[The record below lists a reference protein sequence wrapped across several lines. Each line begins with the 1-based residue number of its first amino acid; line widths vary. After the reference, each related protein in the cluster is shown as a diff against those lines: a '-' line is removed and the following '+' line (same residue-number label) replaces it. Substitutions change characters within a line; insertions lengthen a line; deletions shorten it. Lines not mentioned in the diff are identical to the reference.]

1 MAVMMDNKPTEYK
14 GEALVWEK
22 LSSLLPNDVV
32 VYNHREVVDD
42 REFDFALLIKN
53 VGIMVIE
60 VKGWQA
66 QYIFD
71 VKSPD
76 EIIIEGE
83 SKVYGS
89 PEKQARGYRFDW
101 LNFLNDQFG
110 ISPVVLSMVCYP
122 FISEKEYRDVRLDVV
137 SSKDFTIFS
146 DDLSSA
152 SKLGQKISNAFVK
165 KKPLNSTP
173 FDEGAMAV
181 VRQYFE
187 PSYKAKDEQITE
199 VADAYSILKIFNG
212 NLSESE
218 TDDLVNSYFS
228 GTKVIAFVKK
238 EDDLNMI
245 VSKIADGF
253 RKRGIISDKGDIRL
267 AEADEVQPEFLCN
280 DNSFRIFNFEIYI
293 HNLDL
298 DTDEFIVVEGQY
310 TEQQESVLEGV
321 ANSTNWN
328 FDQYKVEHAKGN
340 KNILVQAGAGTGKTY
355 SMVSRIAYLCLSRS
369 HFVNNLVDEIAM
381 VTFTNEAADN
391 MKVRLKR
398 YFMNCYILTKNKK
411 VLHEIEAV
419 DLMQISTIHKFAKV
433 VLQSTAMEYGL
444 GAEFAISSSEYAKE
458 QVYEKYLNDFLVRKQ
473 KEEANFAQQLRMPVH
488 KFRKLL
494 MHFSQQLYNK
504 SYGIKELKA
513 ENLGTFEEWPFFN
526 EVIMEVMI
534 PAEKEYE
541 EQIFSKNKIDLK
553 ESMLLLNDAVNGAF
567 REKCGLRYKYLFI
580 DEFQDTDDVQIDS
593 FLKLQN
599 VIKNVKLFVVGDLK
613 QSIYRFRGA
622 TISAFDLIR
631 TDESQWEE
639 LSLTINYR
647 TDKRLL
653 DKFDGIFSK
662 MGSRG
667 YLPFL
672 QGRDSLSSSIDTF
685 LPAHDLITKLEYE
698 GDEQRMD
705 VLFAEIER
713 QKDIIKYLSTHHKLT
728 SKDMMIAILVRDNW
742 QIHDILEEAKVRGEF
757 IGTQVGGDL
766 YQLTPALDLYKLV
779 LALLNPRDPV
789 CLFNLIDSNYIG
801 IDLDIQGLHGLDRED
816 QVSKLIEVL
825 NQYFIGKLNRNWE
838 QIISDTKIQPI
849 LMLLRN
855 IYEGCQPWFRYSDNE
870 NEQKFYKANYELVLE
885 KIIKTYSVDYL
896 TLNVIEHSMHINI
909 MTKQEELA
917 RNVENETDDIRVICT
932 TVHKAKGLEYGCVI
946 MPYMGMDIASMKKAD
961 LDVYVEN
968 DKLAYGIRIGD
979 EPNKKYN
986 SNYDI
991 SQEQTERVNEES
1003 RVLYVA
1009 LTRAIRNV
1017 VWMKDVKSK
1026 SKISWQNLMEV
1037 KDVLINIYL
1046 QQSI

>member
-1 MAVMMDNKPTEYK
+1 MALMMDNKPTEYK

-173 FDEGAMAV
+173 FEEGAMAV

-187 PSYKAKDEQITE
+187 PSYKAKDEQIIE

-218 TDDLVNSYFS
+218 TDDLVDSYFA
-228 GTKVIAFVKK
+228 GTKVIAFVKQ
-238 EDDLNMI
+238 EDELNMI

-298 DTDEFIVVEGQY
+298 DTDEVIVVEGQY
-310 TEQQESVLEGV
+310 TEQQETVLEGV

-328 FDQYKVEHAKGN
+328 FDQFKVEHAKGN

-419 DLMQISTIHKFAKV
+419 DLMQISTIHKFAKA

-639 LSLTINYR
+639 FSLTINYR

-705 VLFAEIER
+705 ALFAEIER

-757 IGTQVGGDL
+757 IETQVGGDL

-855 IYEGCQPWFRYSDNE
+855 IYEGCQPWFCYSDNE

-896 TLNVIEHSMHINI
+896 TLNVIERSMHINI

-1037 KDVLINIYL
+1037 
-1046 QQSI
+1046 

>member
-1 MAVMMDNKPTEYK
+1 MALMMDNKPTEYK

-32 VYNHREVVDD
+32 IYNHREVVDD

-83 SKVYGS
+83 SKVYDS

-152 SKLGQKISNAFVK
+152 SRLGQKISNAFVK

-293 HNLDL
+293 CNLDL
-298 DTDEFIVVEGQY
+298 DTDEVIVVEGQY
-310 TEQQESVLEGV
+310 TEQQETVLEGV

-328 FDQYKVEHAKGN
+328 FDQFKVEHAKGN

-391 MKVRLKR
+391 MKKRLKR

-419 DLMQISTIHKFAKV
+419 DLMQISTIHKFAKA

-458 QVYEKYLNDFLVRKQ
+458 QVYEKYLNDFLVRRQ

-526 EVIMEVMI
+526 EVIMEVII

-541 EQIFSKNKIDLK
+541 EQIFSKNKVDLK

-567 REKCGLRYKYLFI
+567 RGKCGLRYKYLFI

-613 QSIYRFRGA
+613 QSVYRFRGA

-639 LSLTINYR
+639 FSLTINYR

-698 GDEQRMD
+698 GNEQRMD

-757 IGTQVGGDL
+757 IETQVGGDL

-885 KIIKTYSVDYL
+885 KIINTYSVDYL
-896 TLNVIEHSMHINI
+896 TLNVIERSMHINI

-979 EPNKKYN
+979 EPNKRYN

-1017 VWMKDVKSK
+1017 VWMKEVKSK

-1037 KDVLINIYL
+1037 
-1046 QQSI
+1046 

>member
-1 MAVMMDNKPTEYK
+1 MALMMDNKPTEYK

-173 FDEGAMAV
+173 FEEGAMAV

-187 PSYKAKDEQITE
+187 PSYKAKDEQIIE

-228 GTKVIAFVKK
+228 GTKVIAFVKQ
-238 EDDLNMI
+238 EDELNMI

-298 DTDEFIVVEGQY
+298 DTDEVIVVEGQY
-310 TEQQESVLEGV
+310 TEQQETVLEGV

-328 FDQYKVEHAKGN
+328 FDQFKVEHAKGN

-419 DLMQISTIHKFAKV
+419 DLMQISTIHKFAKA

-458 QVYEKYLNDFLVRKQ
+458 QVYEKYLNAFLVRKQ

-599 VIKNVKLFVVGDLK
+599 VLKNVKLFVVGDLK

-639 LSLTINYR
+639 FSLTINYR

-653 DKFDGIFSK
+653 DKFDSIFSK

-705 VLFAEIER
+705 ALFAEIER

-757 IGTQVGGDL
+757 IETQVGGDL

-801 IDLDIQGLHGLDRED
+801 IDLDIQGLHGLDRKD

-855 IYEGCQPWFRYSDNE
+855 IYEGCQPWFCYSDNE

-896 TLNVIEHSMHINI
+896 TLNVIERSMHINI

-1037 KDVLINIYL
+1037 
-1046 QQSI
+1046 

>member
-1 MAVMMDNKPTEYK
+1 MALMMDNKPTEYK

-89 PEKQARGYRFDW
+89 PEKQARGYKFDW

-137 SSKDFTIFS
+137 SLKDFTIFS
-146 DDLSSA
+146 DDLSTA

-199 VADAYSILKIFNG
+199 VADAYSILKIFNE

-218 TDDLVNSYFS
+218 TEDLVNSYFS
-228 GTKVIAFVKK
+228 GTKVITFVKK
-238 EDDLNMI
+238 KDDLNMI

-267 AEADEVQPEFLCN
+267 AEADELQPEFLCN

-298 DTDEFIVVEGQY
+298 DTDEVIVVEGQY
-310 TEQQESVLEGV
+310 TEQQEIVLEGV

-328 FDQYKVEHAKGN
+328 FDQFKVEHVKGN

-369 HFVNNLVDEIAM
+369 HFVNNPVDEIAM

-411 VLHEIEAV
+411 ILHEIEAV
-419 DLMQISTIHKFAKV
+419 DLMQISTIHKFAKA

-458 QVYEKYLNDFLVRKQ
+458 QVYEKYLNDFLVRRQ

-541 EQIFSKNKIDLK
+541 EQIFSKNKVDLK

-567 REKCGLRYKYLFI
+567 RGKCSLRYKYLFI

-631 TDESQWEE
+631 TDDSQWEE
-639 LSLTINYR
+639 FSLTINYR

-672 QGRDSLSSSIDTF
+672 QGRDSLNSSIDTF

-705 VLFAEIER
+705 ALFAEIER

-757 IGTQVGGDL
+757 IETQVGGDL

-801 IDLDIQGLHGLDRED
+801 IDLDIQGLHGLDREV
-816 QVSKLIEVL
+816 QISKLIEVL

-1037 KDVLINIYL
+1037 
-1046 QQSI
+1046 

>member
-1 MAVMMDNKPTEYK
+1 MALMMDNKPTEYR

-165 KKPLNSTP
+165 KKPLNSTS

-218 TDDLVNSYFS
+218 TEDLVNSYFS
-228 GTKVIAFVKK
+228 GTKVITFVKK
-238 EDDLNMI
+238 KDDLTMI
-245 VSKIADGF
+245 ASKIADGF
-253 RKRGIISDKGDIRL
+253 RERGIISDKGDIRL

-298 DTDEFIVVEGQY
+298 DADEVIVVEGQY
-310 TEQQESVLEGV
+310 TEQQETVLEGV

-328 FDQYKVEHAKGN
+328 FDQFKVEHAKGN

-411 VLHEIEAV
+411 ILHEIEAV
-419 DLMQISTIHKFAKV
+419 DLMQISTIHKFAKA

-458 QVYEKYLNDFLVRKQ
+458 QVYEKYLNDFLVRRQ
-473 KEEANFAQQLRMPVH
+473 KEEANFAQQLRMSVH

-494 MHFSQQLYNK
+494 MHFSQQFYNK

-526 EVIMEVMI
+526 EVIMEVII

-541 EQIFSKNKIDLK
+541 EQISSKNKVDLK

-639 LSLTINYR
+639 FSLTINYR

-672 QGRDSLSSSIDTF
+672 QGRDSLNSSIDTF

-705 VLFAEIER
+705 ALFAEIER

-757 IGTQVGGDL
+757 IETQVGGDL

-801 IDLDIQGLHGLDRED
+801 IDLDIQGLHGLDREV
-816 QVSKLIEVL
+816 QISKLIEVL
-825 NQYFIGKLNRNWE
+825 NEYFIGKLNRNWE

-855 IYEGCQPWFRYSDNE
+855 IYEGCQPWFRYSDN
-870 NEQKFYKANYELVLE
+870 
-885 KIIKTYSVDYL
+885 
-896 TLNVIEHSMHINI
+896 
-909 MTKQEELA
+909 
-917 RNVENETDDIRVICT
+917 
-932 TVHKAKGLEYGCVI
+932 
-946 MPYMGMDIASMKKAD
+946 
-961 LDVYVEN
+961 
-968 DKLAYGIRIGD
+968 
-979 EPNKKYN
+979 
-986 SNYDI
+986 
-991 SQEQTERVNEES
+991 
-1003 RVLYVA
+1003 
-1009 LTRAIRNV
+1009 
-1017 VWMKDVKSK
+1017 
-1026 SKISWQNLMEV
+1026 
-1037 KDVLINIYL
+1037 
-1046 QQSI
+1046 

>member
-1 MAVMMDNKPTEYK
+1 MALMMDNKPTEYK

-173 FDEGAMAV
+173 FEEGAMAV

-187 PSYKAKDEQITE
+187 PSYKAKDEQIIE

-228 GTKVIAFVKK
+228 GTKVIAFVKQ
-238 EDDLNMI
+238 EDELNMI

-298 DTDEFIVVEGQY
+298 DTDEVIVVEGQY
-310 TEQQESVLEGV
+310 TEQQETVLEGV

-328 FDQYKVEHAKGN
+328 FDQFKVEHAKGN

-419 DLMQISTIHKFAKV
+419 DLMQISTIHKFAKA

-458 QVYEKYLNDFLVRKQ
+458 QVYEKYLNAFLVRKQ

-639 LSLTINYR
+639 FSLTINYR

-653 DKFDGIFSK
+653 DKFDSIFSK

-705 VLFAEIER
+705 ALFAEIER
-713 QKDIIKYLSTHHKLT
+713 QKDMIKYLSTHHKLT

-757 IGTQVGGDL
+757 IETQVGGDL

-896 TLNVIEHSMHINI
+896 TLNVIERSMHINI

-1037 KDVLINIYL
+1037 
-1046 QQSI
+1046 

>member
-1 MAVMMDNKPTEYK
+1 MALMMDNKPTEYK

-83 SKVYGS
+83 SKVHGS

-245 VSKIADGF
+245 ASKIADGF

-298 DTDEFIVVEGQY
+298 DTDEVIVVEGQY
-310 TEQQESVLEGV
+310 TEQQETVLEGV

-328 FDQYKVEHAKGN
+328 FDQFKVEHAKGN

-391 MKVRLKR
+391 MKVRLKQ

-639 LSLTINYR
+639 FSLTINYR

-757 IGTQVGGDL
+757 IETQVGGDL

-1037 KDVLINIYL
+1037 
-1046 QQSI
+1046 

>member
-1 MAVMMDNKPTEYK
+1 MALMMDNKPTEYR

-146 DDLSSA
+146 DDLSTA

-199 VADAYSILKIFNG
+199 VADAYSILKIFNE

-218 TDDLVNSYFS
+218 TEDLVNSYFS
-228 GTKVIAFVKK
+228 GTKVITFVKK
-238 EDDLNMI
+238 KDDLNMI

-267 AEADEVQPEFLCN
+267 AEADELQPEFLCN

-298 DTDEFIVVEGQY
+298 DTDEVIVVEGQY
-310 TEQQESVLEGV
+310 TEQQEIVLEGV

-328 FDQYKVEHAKGN
+328 FDQFKVEHVKGN

-369 HFVNNLVDEIAM
+369 HFVNNPVDEIAM

-411 VLHEIEAV
+411 ILHEIEAV
-419 DLMQISTIHKFAKV
+419 DLMQISTIHKFAKA

-458 QVYEKYLNDFLVRKQ
+458 QVYEKYLNDFLVRRQ

-541 EQIFSKNKIDLK
+541 EQIFSKNKVDLK

-567 REKCGLRYKYLFI
+567 RGKCSLRYKYLFI

-631 TDESQWEE
+631 TDDSQWEE
-639 LSLTINYR
+639 FSLTINYR

-672 QGRDSLSSSIDTF
+672 QGRDSLNSSIDTF

-705 VLFAEIER
+705 ALFAEIER

-757 IGTQVGGDL
+757 IETQVGGDL

-801 IDLDIQGLHGLDRED
+801 IDLDIQGLHGLDREV
-816 QVSKLIEVL
+816 QISKLIEVL

-1037 KDVLINIYL
+1037 
-1046 QQSI
+1046 

>member
-1 MAVMMDNKPTEYK
+1 M
-14 GEALVWEK
+14 
-22 LSSLLPNDVV
+22 
-32 VYNHREVVDD
+32 
-42 REFDFALLIKN
+42 
-53 VGIMVIE
+53 
-60 VKGWQA
+60 
-66 QYIFD
+66 
-71 VKSPD
+71 
-76 EIIIEGE
+76 
-83 SKVYGS
+83 
-89 PEKQARGYRFDW
+89 
-101 LNFLNDQFG
+101 
-110 ISPVVLSMVCYP
+110 
-122 FISEKEYRDVRLDVV
+122 
-137 SSKDFTIFS
+137 
-146 DDLSSA
+146 
-152 SKLGQKISNAFVK
+152 
-165 KKPLNSTP
+165 
-173 FDEGAMAV
+173 
-181 VRQYFE
+181 
-187 PSYKAKDEQITE
+187 
-199 VADAYSILKIFNG
+199 
-212 NLSESE
+212 
-218 TDDLVNSYFS
+218 
-228 GTKVIAFVKK
+228 
-238 EDDLNMI
+238 
-245 VSKIADGF
+245 
-253 RKRGIISDKGDIRL
+253 
-267 AEADEVQPEFLCN
+267 
-280 DNSFRIFNFEIYI
+280 
-293 HNLDL
+293 
-298 DTDEFIVVEGQY
+298 
-310 TEQQESVLEGV
+310 
-321 ANSTNWN
+321 
-328 FDQYKVEHAKGN
+328 
-340 KNILVQAGAGTGKTY
+340 
-355 SMVSRIAYLCLSRS
+355 
-369 HFVNNLVDEIAM
+369 
-381 VTFTNEAADN
+381 
-391 MKVRLKR
+391 
-398 YFMNCYILTKNKK
+398 
-411 VLHEIEAV
+411 
-419 DLMQISTIHKFAKV
+419 
-433 VLQSTAMEYGL
+433 
-444 GAEFAISSSEYAKE
+444 
-458 QVYEKYLNDFLVRKQ
+458 NDFLVRRQ

-494 MHFSQQLYNK
+494 MHFSQQIYNK
-504 SYGIKELKA
+504 SYGIKKIKA

-541 EQIFSKNKIDLK
+541 EQIFSKNKVDLK
-553 ESMLLLNDAVNGAF
+553 ESMLLLNDAVNGIF

-631 TDESQWEE
+631 TDESRWEE
-639 LSLTINYR
+639 FSLTINYR

-653 DKFDGIFSK
+653 DKFDVIFSK

-705 VLFAEIER
+705 ALFAEIER
-713 QKDIIKYLSTHHKLT
+713 QKGIIKYLSTHHKLT

-757 IGTQVGGDL
+757 IETQVGGDL

-789 CLFNLIDSNYIG
+789 CLFNLIDSNYIE
-801 IDLDIQGLHGLDRED
+801 INLDIQGLHGLDREV
-816 QVSKLIEVL
+816 QVSKLTEVL
-825 NQYFIGKLNRNWE
+825 NQYFIGKLNKDWE
-838 QIISDTKIQPI
+838 QIIGDTKIQPI
-849 LMLLRN
+849 LKLLRN
-855 IYEGCQPWFRYSDNE
+855 IYESCQPWFCYSDNE
-870 NEQKFYKANYELVLE
+870 NEQKFYNANYELVLE
-885 KIIKTYSVDYL
+885 KITKTYSVDYL

-917 RNVENETDDIRVICT
+917 RNVENKTDDIRVICT

-946 MPYMGMDIASMKKAD
+946 MPYMGMDITSMKKAD

-979 EPNKKYN
+979 EPDKKYN

-1017 VWMKDVKSK
+1017 VWMKDAKSK

-1037 KDVLINIYL
+1037 
-1046 QQSI
+1046 

>member
-1 MAVMMDNKPTEYK
+1 MALMMDNKPTEYR

-165 KKPLNSTP
+165 KKPLNSTS

-218 TDDLVNSYFS
+218 TEDLVNSYFS
-228 GTKVIAFVKK
+228 GTKVITFVKK
-238 EDDLNMI
+238 KDDLTMI
-245 VSKIADGF
+245 ASKIADGF
-253 RKRGIISDKGDIRL
+253 RERGIISDKGDIRL

-298 DTDEFIVVEGQY
+298 DADEVIVVEGQY
-310 TEQQESVLEGV
+310 TEQQETVLEGV

-328 FDQYKVEHAKGN
+328 FDQFKVEHAKGN

-411 VLHEIEAV
+411 ILHEIEAV
-419 DLMQISTIHKFAKV
+419 DLMQISTIHKFAKA

-458 QVYEKYLNDFLVRKQ
+458 QVYEKYLNDFLVRRQ

-526 EVIMEVMI
+526 EVIMEVII

-541 EQIFSKNKIDLK
+541 EQISSKNKVDLK

-639 LSLTINYR
+639 FSLTINYR

-672 QGRDSLSSSIDTF
+672 QGRDSLNSSIDTF

-705 VLFAEIER
+705 ALFAEIEM

-757 IGTQVGGDL
+757 IETQVGGDL

-801 IDLDIQGLHGLDRED
+801 IDLDIQGLHGLDREV
-816 QVSKLIEVL
+816 QISKLIEVL

-896 TLNVIEHSMHINI
+896 SLNVIEHSMHINI

-1037 KDVLINIYL
+1037 
-1046 QQSI
+1046 

>member
-1 MAVMMDNKPTEYK
+1 MALMMDNKPTEYK

-173 FDEGAMAV
+173 FEEGAMAV

-187 PSYKAKDEQITE
+187 PSYKAKDEQIIE

-228 GTKVIAFVKK
+228 GTKVIAFVKQ
-238 EDDLNMI
+238 EDELNMI

-298 DTDEFIVVEGQY
+298 DTDEVIVVEGQY
-310 TEQQESVLEGV
+310 TEQQETVLEGV

-328 FDQYKVEHAKGN
+328 FDQFKVEHAKGN

-639 LSLTINYR
+639 FSLTINYR

-705 VLFAEIER
+705 ALFAEIER
-713 QKDIIKYLSTHHKLT
+713 QKDMIKYLSTHHKLT

-757 IGTQVGGDL
+757 IETQVGGDL

-855 IYEGCQPWFRYSDNE
+855 IYEGCQPWFCYSDNE

-896 TLNVIEHSMHINI
+896 TLNVIERSMHINI

-1037 KDVLINIYL
+1037 
-1046 QQSI
+1046 

>member
-1 MAVMMDNKPTEYK
+1 MALMMDNKPTEYK

-146 DDLSSA
+146 DDLSTA

-228 GTKVIAFVKK
+228 GTKVITFVKK

-293 HNLDL
+293 HNLEL
-298 DTDEFIVVEGQY
+298 DTDEVIVVEGQY
-310 TEQQESVLEGV
+310 TEQQETVLEGV

-328 FDQYKVEHAKGN
+328 FDQFKVEHAKGN

-369 HFVNNLVDEIAM
+369 RFVNNLVDEIAM

-391 MKVRLKR
+391 MKVRIKR

-411 VLHEIEAV
+411 ILHEIEAV
-419 DLMQISTIHKFAKV
+419 DLMQISTIHKFAKA

-458 QVYEKYLNDFLVRKQ
+458 QVYEKYLNDFLVRRQ

-541 EQIFSKNKIDLK
+541 EQIFSKNKVDLK

-631 TDESQWEE
+631 TDEAQWEE
-639 LSLTINYR
+639 FSLTINYR

-705 VLFAEIER
+705 ALFAEIER

-757 IGTQVGGDL
+757 IETQVGGDL

-801 IDLDIQGLHGLDRED
+801 IDLDIQGLHGLDREV

-855 IYEGCQPWFRYSDNE
+855 IYEGCQPWFCYSDNE
-870 NEQKFYKANYELVLE
+870 NEQKFYNANYELVLE

-909 MTKQEELA
+909 ITKQEELA

-1037 KDVLINIYL
+1037 
-1046 QQSI
+1046 

>member
-1 MAVMMDNKPTEYK
+1 MALMMDNKPTEYK

-71 VKSPD
+71 VKSSD

-146 DDLSSA
+146 DDLSTA

-228 GTKVIAFVKK
+228 GTKVITFVKK

-298 DTDEFIVVEGQY
+298 DTDEVIVVEGQY
-310 TEQQESVLEGV
+310 TEQQETVLEGV

-328 FDQYKVEHAKGN
+328 FDQFKVEHAKGN

-369 HFVNNLVDEIAM
+369 RFVNNLVDEIAM

-411 VLHEIEAV
+411 ILHEIEAV
-419 DLMQISTIHKFAKV
+419 DLMQISTIHKFAKA

-458 QVYEKYLNDFLVRKQ
+458 QVYEKYLNDFLVRRQ

-541 EQIFSKNKIDLK
+541 EQIFSKNKVDLK

-631 TDESQWEE
+631 TDEAQWEE
-639 LSLTINYR
+639 FSLTINYR

-705 VLFAEIER
+705 ALFAEIER

-757 IGTQVGGDL
+757 IETQVGGDL

-801 IDLDIQGLHGLDRED
+801 IDLDIQGLHGLDREV

-855 IYEGCQPWFRYSDNE
+855 IYEGCQPWFCYSDNE
-870 NEQKFYKANYELVLE
+870 NEQKFYNANYELVLE

-909 MTKQEELA
+909 ITKQEELA

-1037 KDVLINIYL
+1037 
-1046 QQSI
+1046 

>member
-1 MAVMMDNKPTEYK
+1 MALMMDNKPTEYK

-173 FDEGAMAV
+173 FEEGAMAV

-187 PSYKAKDEQITE
+187 PSYKAKDEQIIE

-218 TDDLVNSYFS
+218 TDDLVDSYFA
-228 GTKVIAFVKK
+228 GTKVIAFVKQ
-238 EDDLNMI
+238 EDELNMI

-298 DTDEFIVVEGQY
+298 DTDEVIVVEGQY
-310 TEQQESVLEGV
+310 TEQQETVLEGV

-328 FDQYKVEHAKGN
+328 FDQFKVEHAKGN

-419 DLMQISTIHKFAKV
+419 DLMQISTIHKFAKA

-458 QVYEKYLNDFLVRKQ
+458 QVYEKYLNDFLVRRQ

-639 LSLTINYR
+639 FSLTINYR

-705 VLFAEIER
+705 ALFAEIER

-757 IGTQVGGDL
+757 IETQVGGDL

-855 IYEGCQPWFRYSDNE
+855 IYEGCQPWFCYSDNE

-896 TLNVIEHSMHINI
+896 TLNVIERSMHINI

-1037 KDVLINIYL
+1037 
-1046 QQSI
+1046 

>member
-1 MAVMMDNKPTEYK
+1 MALMMDNKPTEYK

-122 FISEKEYRDVRLDVV
+122 FISEKEYRNVRLDVV

-146 DDLSSA
+146 DDLSTA

-228 GTKVIAFVKK
+228 GTKVITFVKK

-298 DTDEFIVVEGQY
+298 DTDEVIVVEGQY
-310 TEQQESVLEGV
+310 TEQQETVLEGV

-328 FDQYKVEHAKGN
+328 FDQFKVEHAKGN

-369 HFVNNLVDEIAM
+369 RFVNNLVDEIAM

-411 VLHEIEAV
+411 ILHEIEAV
-419 DLMQISTIHKFAKV
+419 DLMQISTIHKFAKA

-458 QVYEKYLNDFLVRKQ
+458 QVYEKYLNDFLVRRQ

-541 EQIFSKNKIDLK
+541 EQIFSKNKVDLK

-631 TDESQWEE
+631 TDEAQWEE
-639 LSLTINYR
+639 FSLTINYR

-705 VLFAEIER
+705 ALFAEIER
-713 QKDIIKYLSTHHKLT
+713 QKDIIKYLSTYHKLT

-757 IGTQVGGDL
+757 IETQVGGDL

-789 CLFNLIDSNYIG
+789 CLYNLIDSNYIG
-801 IDLDIQGLHGLDRED
+801 IDLDIQGLHGLDREV

-870 NEQKFYKANYELVLE
+870 NEQKFYNANYELVLE
-885 KIIKTYSVDYL
+885 RIIKTYSVDYL

-1037 KDVLINIYL
+1037 
-1046 QQSI
+1046 

>member
-1 MAVMMDNKPTEYK
+1 MALMMDNKPTEYN

-152 SKLGQKISNAFVK
+152 SKLGQKILNAFVK
-165 KKPLNSTP
+165 KKPFNSTP

-212 NLSESE
+212 NLSES
-218 TDDLVNSYFS
+218 DDLVNSYFS

-293 HNLDL
+293 CNLDL

-310 TEQQESVLEGV
+310 TEQQETVLEDV

-355 SMVSRIAYLCLSRS
+355 SMVFRIAYLCLSRS

-419 DLMQISTIHKFAKV
+419 DLMQISTIHKFAKA

-553 ESMLLLNDAVNGAF
+553 ESMLLLNDAVSGAF

-622 TISAFDLIR
+622 TISAFDLII

-639 LSLTINYR
+639 FSLTINYR

-672 QGRDSLSSSIDTF
+672 QGRDSLSSSIDAF

-705 VLFAEIER
+705 VLFTEIER

-757 IGTQVGGDL
+757 IETQVGGDL

-825 NQYFIGKLNRNWE
+825 NQCFIGKLNRNWE

-1037 KDVLINIYL
+1037 
-1046 QQSI
+1046 

>member
-1 MAVMMDNKPTEYK
+1 MALMMDNKPTEYK

-245 VSKIADGF
+245 ASKIADGF

-391 MKVRLKR
+391 MKVRLKQ

-639 LSLTINYR
+639 FSLTINYR

-662 MGSRG
+662 MGRRG

-757 IGTQVGGDL
+757 IETQVGGDL

-1037 KDVLINIYL
+1037 
-1046 QQSI
+1046 

>member
-1 MAVMMDNKPTEYK
+1 MALMMDNKPTEYK

-228 GTKVIAFVKK
+228 GTKGIAFVKK

-494 MHFSQQLYNK
+494 MHFSEQLYNK

-613 QSIYRFRGA
+613 QSIFRFRGA

-639 LSLTINYR
+639 FSLIINYR

-672 QGRDSLSSSIDTF
+672 QDRDSLSSSIDTF

-705 VLFAEIER
+705 ALFAEIER

-757 IGTQVGGDL
+757 IETQVGGDL

-779 LALLNPRDPV
+779 LVLLNPRDPV

-855 IYEGCQPWFRYSDNE
+855 IYEGCQPWFCYSDNE

-896 TLNVIEHSMHINI
+896 TLNVIERSMHINI

-932 TVHKAKGLEYGCVI
+932 TVHKAKGLEYGCII

-1037 KDVLINIYL
+1037 
-1046 QQSI
+1046 

>member
-1 MAVMMDNKPTEYK
+1 MALMMDNKPTEYK

-173 FDEGAMAV
+173 FEEGAMAV

-187 PSYKAKDEQITE
+187 PSYKAKDEQIIE

-218 TDDLVNSYFS
+218 TDDLVNFYFA
-228 GTKVIAFVKK
+228 GAKVIAFVKQ
-238 EDDLNMI
+238 EDELNMI

-298 DTDEFIVVEGQY
+298 DIDEVIVVEGQY
-310 TEQQESVLEGV
+310 TEQQETALECV

-328 FDQYKVEHAKGN
+328 FDQFKVEHAKGN

-411 VLHEIEAV
+411 ILHEIEAV
-419 DLMQISTIHKFAKV
+419 DLMQISTIHKFAKA

-473 KEEANFAQQLRMPVH
+473 KEGVNFAQQLRMPVH

-631 TDESQWEE
+631 TDDSQWEE
-639 LSLTINYR
+639 FSLTINYR

-672 QGRDSLSSSIDTF
+672 KGRDSLNSSIDTS
-685 LPAHDLITKLEYE
+685 LPVHDLITKLEYE

-705 VLFAEIER
+705 ALFAEIER
-713 QKDIIKYLSTHHKLT
+713 QKDIIKYLSTHHKLS

-757 IGTQVGGDL
+757 IETQVGGDL

-801 IDLDIQGLHGLDRED
+801 IDLDIQGLHGFDREV

-825 NQYFIGKLNRNWE
+825 NQYFIGKLNKNWE

-855 IYEGCQPWFRYSDNE
+855 IYEGCQPWFCYSDNE
-870 NEQKFYKANYELVLE
+870 NEQKFYNANYELVLE

-946 MPYMGMDIASMKKAD
+946 MPYMGMDIASTKKAD

-1037 KDVLINIYL
+1037 
-1046 QQSI
+1046 

>member
-1 MAVMMDNKPTEYK
+1 MALMMDNKPTEYR

-22 LSSLLPNDVV
+22 LSSLLSNDVV

-165 KKPLNSTP
+165 KKPLNSTS

-218 TDDLVNSYFS
+218 TEDLVNSYFS
-228 GTKVIAFVKK
+228 GTKVITFVKK
-238 EDDLNMI
+238 KDDLTMI
-245 VSKIADGF
+245 ASKIADGF
-253 RKRGIISDKGDIRL
+253 RERGIISDKGDIRL

-298 DTDEFIVVEGQY
+298 DADEVIVVEGQY
-310 TEQQESVLEGV
+310 TEQQETVLEGV

-328 FDQYKVEHAKGN
+328 FDQFKVEHAKGN

-411 VLHEIEAV
+411 ILHEIEAV
-419 DLMQISTIHKFAKV
+419 DLMQISTIHKFAKA

-458 QVYEKYLNDFLVRKQ
+458 QVYEKYLNDFLVRRQ

-526 EVIMEVMI
+526 EVIMEVII

-541 EQIFSKNKIDLK
+541 EQISSKNKVDLK

-639 LSLTINYR
+639 FSLTINYR

-672 QGRDSLSSSIDTF
+672 QGRDSLNSSIDTF

-705 VLFAEIER
+705 ALFAEIER

-757 IGTQVGGDL
+757 IETQVGGDL

-801 IDLDIQGLHGLDRED
+801 IDLDIQGLHGLDREV
-816 QVSKLIEVL
+816 QISKLIEVL

-896 TLNVIEHSMHINI
+896 SLNVIEHSMHINI

-1037 KDVLINIYL
+1037 
-1046 QQSI
+1046 

>member
-1 MAVMMDNKPTEYK
+1 MALMMDNKPTEYK

-173 FDEGAMAV
+173 FEEGAMAV

-187 PSYKAKDEQITE
+187 PSYKAKDEQIIE

-218 TDDLVNSYFS
+218 TDDLVNSYFA
-228 GTKVIAFVKK
+228 GTKVIAFVKQ
-238 EDDLNMI
+238 EDELNMI

-298 DTDEFIVVEGQY
+298 DTDEVIVVEGQY
-310 TEQQESVLEGV
+310 TEQQETVLEGV

-328 FDQYKVEHAKGN
+328 FDQFKVEHAKGN

-419 DLMQISTIHKFAKV
+419 DLMQISTIHKFAKA

-639 LSLTINYR
+639 FSLTINYR

-705 VLFAEIER
+705 ALFAEIER

-757 IGTQVGGDL
+757 IETQVGGDL

-816 QVSKLIEVL
+816 QVSKLKEVL

-855 IYEGCQPWFRYSDNE
+855 IYEGCQPWFYYSDNE

-896 TLNVIEHSMHINI
+896 TLNVIERSMHINI

-1037 KDVLINIYL
+1037 
-1046 QQSI
+1046 

>member
-1 MAVMMDNKPTEYK
+1 MALMMDNKPTEYK

-228 GTKVIAFVKK
+228 GTKVIAFVKR

-280 DNSFRIFNFEIYI
+280 GNSFRIFNFEIYI

-298 DTDEFIVVEGQY
+298 DTDEVIVVEGQY

-321 ANSTNWN
+321 ANYTNWN

-419 DLMQISTIHKFAKV
+419 DLMQISTIHKFAKA

-513 ENLGTFEEWPFFN
+513 EKLGTFEEWPFFN

-622 TISAFDLIR
+622 TISAFDLMR

-639 LSLTINYR
+639 FSLTINYR

-705 VLFAEIER
+705 ALFAEIER

-757 IGTQVGGDL
+757 IETQVGGDL

-855 IYEGCQPWFRYSDNE
+855 IYEGCQPWFCYSDNE

-896 TLNVIEHSMHINI
+896 TLNVIERSMHINI

-1037 KDVLINIYL
+1037 
-1046 QQSI
+1046 

>member
-1 MAVMMDNKPTEYK
+1 MALMMDNKPTEYK

-146 DDLSSA
+146 DDLSTA

-228 GTKVIAFVKK
+228 GTKVITFVKK

-298 DTDEFIVVEGQY
+298 DTDEVIVVEGQY
-310 TEQQESVLEGV
+310 TEQQETVLEGV

-328 FDQYKVEHAKGN
+328 FDQFKVEHAKGN

-369 HFVNNLVDEIAM
+369 RFVNNLVDEIAM

-411 VLHEIEAV
+411 ILHEIEAV
-419 DLMQISTIHKFAKV
+419 DLMQISTIHKFAKA

-458 QVYEKYLNDFLVRKQ
+458 QVYEKYLNDFLVRRQ

-541 EQIFSKNKIDLK
+541 EQIFSKNKVDLK

-567 REKCGLRYKYLFI
+567 RKKCGLRYKYLFI

-593 FLKLQN
+593 FLKLKN

-631 TDESQWEE
+631 TDEAQWEE
-639 LSLTINYR
+639 FSLTINYR

-705 VLFAEIER
+705 ALFAEIER
-713 QKDIIKYLSTHHKLT
+713 QKDIIKYLSTHHKLA

-757 IGTQVGGDL
+757 IETQVGGDL

-789 CLFNLIDSNYIG
+789 CLYNLIDSNYIG
-801 IDLDIQGLHGLDRED
+801 IDLDIQGLHGLDREV

-870 NEQKFYKANYELVLE
+870 NEQKFYNANYELVLE

-1037 KDVLINIYL
+1037 
-1046 QQSI
+1046 

>member
-1 MAVMMDNKPTEYK
+1 MALMMDNKPTEYK

-32 VYNHREVVDD
+32 VYNQREVVDD

-66 QYIFD
+66 KYIFD

-76 EIIIEGE
+76 EIIIEGD
-83 SKVYGS
+83 SRVYGS

-101 LNFLNDQFG
+101 LNFLNDQFS

-146 DDLSSA
+146 DDLMSS

-173 FDEGAMAV
+173 FDESAMAM

-187 PSYKAKDEQITE
+187 PSYKAKDEQIIE
-199 VADAYSILKIFNG
+199 VADAYSVLKIFHSG
-212 NLSESE
+212 LSESE
-218 TDDLVNSYFS
+218 TNDLVNSYFS
-228 GTKVIAFVKK
+228 GTKVIAFVKQ
-238 EDDLNMI
+238 ENEMYVLA
-245 VSKIADGF
+245 SKLSDGF
-253 RKRGIISDKGDIRL
+253 RKRGIIADKDDIRL
-267 AEADEVQPEFLCN
+267 ANADELQKDFLCN
-280 DNSFRIFNFEIYI
+280 NRSFRIFNFEIYV
-293 HNLDL
+293 HDFELVA
-298 DTDEFIVVEGQY
+298 DEVVVEGQY
-310 TEQQESVLEGV
+310 TKQQRSILEDI

-328 FDQYKVEHAKGN
+328 FEQYKVEHAKGD
-340 KNILVQAGAGTGKTY
+340 KNVLVQAGAGTGKTY

-369 HFVNNLVDEIAM
+369 HYVNNLVDEIAM

-391 MKVRLKR
+391 MKVRLKQ
-398 YFMNCYILTKNKK
+398 YFMNYFILTKNKK
-411 VLHEIEAV
+411 ILHVIEAV
-419 DLMQISTIHKFAKV
+419 DLMQISTIHKFAKA

-444 GAEFAISSSEYAKE
+444 GAEFAISSSDYAKE
-458 QVYEKYLNDFLVRKQ
+458 QVYEKYLNNFIVKEQ
-473 KEEANFAQQLRMPVH
+473 KEDANFAQQLRMPVH

-494 MHFSQQLYNK
+494 MRFSQQLYNK
-504 SYGIKELKA
+504 SYGIKNLKA
-513 ENLGTFEEWPFFN
+513 ENLGMFEEWPFFS
-526 EVIMEVMI
+526 EVIMDVMI

-567 REKCGLRYKYLFI
+567 KEKCGLKYKYLFI

-599 VIKNVKLFVVGDLK
+599 IIKNTKLFVVGDLK

-631 TDESQWEE
+631 TDETKWEE
-639 LSLTINYR
+639 FSLTINYR

-653 DKFDGIFSK
+653 DRFDAIFSK
-662 MGSRG
+662 MGARG
-667 YLPFL
+667 YLPFSK
-672 QGRDSLSSSIDTF
+672 GKDSLRSNIDTY
-685 LPAHDLITKLEYE
+685 LPVHELITKLEYE
-698 GDEQRMD
+698 GDEQRMEI
-705 VLFAEIER
+705 LFVEIER
-713 QKDIIKYLSTHHKLT
+713 QKGIIKYLLKFHKL
-728 SKDMMIAILVRDNW
+728 SCKDMTIAILVRDNW
-742 QIHDILEEAKVRGEF
+742 QIHNILEEAKVRGEY
-757 IGTQVGGDL
+757 IETQVGGDL
-766 YQLTPALDLYKLV
+766 YQLMPALDLYKLV

-789 CLFNLIDSNYIG
+789 CLYNLIDSNYIR
-801 IDLDIQGLHGLDRED
+801 IELDIQGLHGLKTEE
-816 QVSKLIEVL
+816 QVSKLTEVL
-825 NQYFIGKLNRNWE
+825 NKYLEVKLDRTWE
-838 QIISDTKIQPI
+838 QIICDTKIQPI

-855 IYEGCQPWFRYSDNE
+855 TYEGCQPWFQYSENE
-870 NEQKFYKANYELVLE
+870 NEQRFYKANYELVLE
-885 KIIKTYSVDYL
+885 KIIKIYSIDYL

-917 RNVENETDDIRVICT
+917 RNVETETDNIRVICT

-946 MPYMGMDIASMKKAD
+946 MPYMEMDVTSMKKAD

-986 SNYDI
+986 SNYDV
-991 SQEQTERVNEES
+991 SQEQNERVNEES

-1017 VWMKDVKSK
+1017 VWMRDVKSK
-1026 SKISWQNLMEV
+1026 SKVSWQNLMEV
-1037 KDVLINIYL
+1037 
-1046 QQSI
+1046 

>member
-1 MAVMMDNKPTEYK
+1 MALMMDNKPTEYR

-165 KKPLNSTP
+165 KKPLNSTS

-218 TDDLVNSYFS
+218 TEDLVNSYFS
-228 GTKVIAFVKK
+228 GTKVITFVKK
-238 EDDLNMI
+238 KDDLTMI
-245 VSKIADGF
+245 ASKIADGF
-253 RKRGIISDKGDIRL
+253 RERGIISDKGDIRL

-298 DTDEFIVVEGQY
+298 DADEVIVVEGQY
-310 TEQQESVLEGV
+310 TEQQETVLEGV

-328 FDQYKVEHAKGN
+328 FDQFKVEHAKGN

-411 VLHEIEAV
+411 ILHEIEAV
-419 DLMQISTIHKFAKV
+419 DLMQISTIHKFAKA

-458 QVYEKYLNDFLVRKQ
+458 QVYEKYLNDFLVRRQ

-526 EVIMEVMI
+526 EVIMEVII

-541 EQIFSKNKIDLK
+541 EQISSKNKVDLK

-639 LSLTINYR
+639 FSLTINYR

-672 QGRDSLSSSIDTF
+672 QGRDSLNSSIDTF

-705 VLFAEIER
+705 ALFAEIER

-757 IGTQVGGDL
+757 IETQVGGDL

-801 IDLDIQGLHGLDRED
+801 IDLDIQGLHGLDREV
-816 QVSKLIEVL
+816 QISKLIEVL

-896 TLNVIEHSMHINI
+896 SLNVIELSMHINI

-1037 KDVLINIYL
+1037 
-1046 QQSI
+1046 

>member
-1 MAVMMDNKPTEYK
+1 MALMIDNKPTEYK

-32 VYNHREVVDD
+32 IYNHREVVDD

-53 VGIMVIE
+53 IGIMVIE

-83 SKVYGS
+83 AKVYGS

-122 FISEKEYRDVRLDVV
+122 FISEKEYKDVRLDVV

-165 KKPLNSTP
+165 KKPLNRTP
-173 FDEGAMAV
+173 FDENAIAV

-218 TDDLVNSYFS
+218 IDDLVNSYFS
-228 GTKVIAFVKK
+228 GTKVITFVKK

-298 DTDEFIVVEGQY
+298 DTDEVIVVEGQY
-310 TEQQESVLEGV
+310 TEQQKTVLEGV
-321 ANSTNWN
+321 ANFTNWN
-328 FDQYKVEHAKGN
+328 FDQFKVEHAKGD

-369 HFVNNLVDEIAM
+369 RFVNNLVDEIAM

-391 MKVRLKR
+391 MKARLKR

-411 VLHEIEAV
+411 ILYEIEAV
-419 DLMQISTIHKFAKV
+419 DLMQISTIHKFAKA

-458 QVYEKYLNDFLVRKQ
+458 QIYEKYLNDFLVRRQ

-504 SYGIKELKA
+504 SYGIKKIKA

-541 EQIFSKNKIDLK
+541 EQIFSKNKVDLK
-553 ESMLLLNDAVNGAF
+553 ESMLLLNDAVNGIF

-631 TDESQWEE
+631 TDESPWEE
-639 LSLTINYR
+639 FSLTINYR

-653 DKFDGIFSK
+653 DKFDVIFSK
-662 MGSRG
+662 MGSRR

-705 VLFAEIER
+705 ALFAEIER
-713 QKDIIKYLSTHHKLT
+713 QKGIIKYLSTHHKLT

-757 IGTQVGGDL
+757 IETQVGGDL

-789 CLFNLIDSNYIG
+789 CLFNLIDSNYIE
-801 IDLDIQGLHGLDRED
+801 INLDIQGLHGLDREV
-816 QVSKLIEVL
+816 QVSKLTEVL
-825 NQYFIGKLNRNWE
+825 NQYFIGKLNKDWE
-838 QIISDTKIQPI
+838 QIIGDTKIQPI
-849 LMLLRN
+849 LKLLRN
-855 IYEGCQPWFRYSDNE
+855 IYESCQPWFCYSDNE
-870 NEQKFYKANYELVLE
+870 NEQKFYNANYELVLE
-885 KIIKTYSVDYL
+885 KITKTYSVDYL

-917 RNVENETDDIRVICT
+917 RNIENKTDDIRVICT

-979 EPNKKYN
+979 ELDKKYN

-1037 KDVLINIYL
+1037 
-1046 QQSI
+1046 

>member
-1 MAVMMDNKPTEYK
+1 MALMMDNKPTEYR

-146 DDLSSA
+146 DDLSTA

-199 VADAYSILKIFNG
+199 VADAYSILKIFNE

-218 TDDLVNSYFS
+218 AEDLVNSYFS
-228 GTKVIAFVKK
+228 GTKVITFVKK
-238 EDDLNMI
+238 KEDLNMI

-267 AEADEVQPEFLCN
+267 AEADELQPEFLCN

-298 DTDEFIVVEGQY
+298 DTDEVIVVEGQY
-310 TEQQESVLEGV
+310 TEQQEIVLEGV

-328 FDQYKVEHAKGN
+328 FDQFKVEHVKGN

-369 HFVNNLVDEIAM
+369 HFVNNPVDEIAM

-411 VLHEIEAV
+411 ILHEIEAV
-419 DLMQISTIHKFAKV
+419 DLMQISTIHKFAKA

-458 QVYEKYLNDFLVRKQ
+458 QVYEKYLNDFLVRRQ

-541 EQIFSKNKIDLK
+541 EQIFSKNKVDLK
-553 ESMLLLNDAVNGAF
+553 ESMLLLNDVVNGAF
-567 REKCGLRYKYLFI
+567 RGKCSLRYKYLFI

-622 TISAFDLIR
+622 IISAFDLIR
-631 TDESQWEE
+631 TDDSQWEE
-639 LSLTINYR
+639 FSLTINYR

-672 QGRDSLSSSIDTF
+672 QGRDSLNSSIDTF

-705 VLFAEIER
+705 ALFAEIER

-757 IGTQVGGDL
+757 IETQVGGDL

-801 IDLDIQGLHGLDRED
+801 IDLDIQGLHGLDREV
-816 QVSKLIEVL
+816 QISKLIEVL

-1037 KDVLINIYL
+1037 
-1046 QQSI
+1046 

>member
-1 MAVMMDNKPTEYK
+1 MALMMDNKPTEYK

-245 VSKIADGF
+245 VSKIAEGF

-298 DTDEFIVVEGQY
+298 DTDEVIVVEGQY
-310 TEQQESVLEGV
+310 TEQQETVLEGV
-321 ANSTNWN
+321 ANSTKWN
-328 FDQYKVEHAKGN
+328 FEQFKVEHAKGN

-391 MKVRLKR
+391 MKERLKR

-458 QVYEKYLNDFLVRKQ
+458 QVYEKYLNDFLVRRQ

-553 ESMLLLNDAVNGAF
+553 ESMLLLNDAVNGVF

-639 LSLTINYR
+639 FSLTINYR

-698 GDEQRMD
+698 SDEQRMD
-705 VLFAEIER
+705 ALFAEIER

-757 IGTQVGGDL
+757 IETQVGGDL

-816 QVSKLIEVL
+816 QVSKLIEAL

-855 IYEGCQPWFRYSDNE
+855 IYEGCQPWFCYSDNE

-896 TLNVIEHSMHINI
+896 TLNVIERSMHINI

-1037 KDVLINIYL
+1037 
-1046 QQSI
+1046 

>member
-1 MAVMMDNKPTEYK
+1 MALMMDNKPTEYK

-245 VSKIADGF
+245 ASKIADGF

-639 LSLTINYR
+639 FSLTINYR

-757 IGTQVGGDL
+757 IETQVGGDL

-801 IDLDIQGLHGLDRED
+801 IDLDIQELHGLDRED

-1037 KDVLINIYL
+1037 
-1046 QQSI
+1046 

>member
-1 MAVMMDNKPTEYK
+1 MAIMMDNKPTEYK
-14 GEALVWEK
+14 GETLVWEK

-53 VGIMVIE
+53 VGIMVLE

-76 EIIIEGE
+76 EIVIKGDSNIH
-83 SKVYGS
+83 GS

-122 FISEKEYRDVRLDVV
+122 FISEKEYKDVRLDIV

-146 DDLSSA
+146 DDFNSNR
-152 SKLGQKISNAFVK
+152 LGQKIANAFIK

-173 FDEGAMAV
+173 FDETAMAI
-181 VRQYFE
+181 VRQHFE
-187 PSYKAKDEQITE
+187 PSYKAKDNQVVE
-199 VADAYSILKIFNG
+199 VSDAYSFLKVFSG
-212 NLSESE
+212 NLSESDVE
-218 TDDLVNSYFS
+218 ELVSAYFA
-228 GTKVIAFVKK
+228 GTKIVSFVKN
-238 EDDLNMI
+238 ENDLKSI
-245 VSKIADGF
+245 TAKLVSGF
-253 RKRGIISDKGDIRL
+253 RERGIISDKGNIRL
-267 AEADEVQPEFLCN
+267 AETEEEQTEFVYYN
-280 DNSFRIFNFEIYI
+280 KSFRIFNFEIYVYEFDI
-293 HNLDL
+293 EK
-298 DTDEFIVVEGQY
+298 DEIIVEGQY
-310 TEQQESVLEGV
+310 TEQQKSILEDV
-321 ANSTNWN
+321 ANSTSWN
-328 FDQYKVEHAKGN
+328 FEQFKVEHAKGD
-340 KNILVQAGAGTGKTY
+340 KNVLVQAGAGTGKTY
-355 SMVSRIAYLCLSRS
+355 SMVSCIAYLCLSRK

-391 MKVRLKR
+391 MKVRLKQ

-419 DLMQISTIHKFAKV
+419 DLMQISTIHKFAKT
-433 VLQSTAMEYGL
+433 VLQSYAMEYGL

-458 QVYEKYLNDFLVRKQ
+458 QVYEKYLNKFIVRKQ
-473 KEEANFAQQLRMPVH
+473 EEDVNFAQQLRMPIH

-504 SYGIKELKA
+504 SYGVKELQAK
-513 ENLGTFEEWPFFN
+513 NLGTFEEWPFFN
-526 EVIMEVMI
+526 DVIMEVII
-534 PAEKEYE
+534 PAEQEYE

-553 ESMLLLNDAVNGAF
+553 ESMLLLNNAVNSAF
-567 REKCGLRYKYLFI
+567 KDKCGLKYKYLFI

-593 FLKLQN
+593 FLNLQT
-599 VIKNVKLFVVGDLK
+599 VIKDMKLFVVGDLK

-622 TISAFDLIR
+622 TISAFDLVR
-631 TDESQWEE
+631 MDKTKWEE
-639 LSLTINYR
+639 FSLTINYR

-653 DKFDGIFSK
+653 DDLNVVFSK
-662 MGSRG
+662 MGNKG
-667 YLPFL
+667 YLPFQEGKDL
-672 QGRDSLSSSIDTF
+672 LTSNIDTYI
-685 LPAHDLITKLEYE
+685 PSHDLITKLEYD

-705 VLFAEIER
+705 ILFAEIDR
-713 QKDIIKYLSTHHKLT
+713 QKDIIKYLSKHHKLS
-728 SKDMMIAILVRDNW
+728 SKDMMIAVLVRDNW
-742 QIHDILEEAKVRGEF
+742 QIHNILEEAKIRGEF
-757 IGTQVGGDL
+757 IETQVGGDL
-766 YQLTPALDLYKLV
+766 YQLMPALDLYKLV

-789 CLFNLIDSNYIG
+789 NLYNLIDSNYIG
-801 IDLDIQGLHGLDRED
+801 IKLDIQGLHGISTQE
-816 QVSKLIEVL
+816 QVSKLSDVL
-825 NQYFIGKLNRNWE
+825 NQYFGITMNKTWD
-838 QIISDTKIQPI
+838 QIITDTKVQPI
-849 LMLLRN
+849 LMLLRS
-855 IYEGCQPWFRYSDNE
+855 IYEGCQPWYQYSETDNE
-870 NEQKFYKANYELVLE
+870 QRFYKSNYELVLE

-917 RNVENETDDIRVICT
+917 RNIAVETDDIRVICT

-968 DKLAYGIRIGD
+968 EKLAYAIRIGD
-979 EPNKKYN
+979 EPIKKYN
-986 SNYDI
+986 SNYDV
-991 SQEQTERVNEES
+991 SQERNERVNEES

-1017 VWMKDVKSK
+1017 VWMKDTKSR

-1037 KDVLINIYL
+1037 
-1046 QQSI
+1046 

>member
-1 MAVMMDNKPTEYK
+1 MALMMDNKPTEYK

-173 FDEGAMAV
+173 FEEGAMAV

-187 PSYKAKDEQITE
+187 PSYKAKDEQIIE

-228 GTKVIAFVKK
+228 GTKVIAFVKQ
-238 EDDLNMI
+238 EDELNMI

-298 DTDEFIVVEGQY
+298 DTDEVIVVEGQY
-310 TEQQESVLEGV
+310 TEQQETVLEGV

-328 FDQYKVEHAKGN
+328 FDQFKVEHAKGN

-391 MKVRLKR
+391 MKERLKR

-419 DLMQISTIHKFAKV
+419 DLMQISTIHKFAKA

-458 QVYEKYLNDFLVRKQ
+458 QVYEKYLNAFLVRKQ

-599 VIKNVKLFVVGDLK
+599 VLKNVKLFVVGDLK

-639 LSLTINYR
+639 FSLTINYR

-705 VLFAEIER
+705 ALFAEIER
-713 QKDIIKYLSTHHKLT
+713 QKDMIKYLSTHHKLT

-757 IGTQVGGDL
+757 IETQVGGDL

-801 IDLDIQGLHGLDRED
+801 IDLDIQGLHGLDRKD

-855 IYEGCQPWFRYSDNE
+855 IYEGCQPWFCYSDNE

-896 TLNVIEHSMHINI
+896 TLNVIERSMHINI

-1037 KDVLINIYL
+1037 
-1046 QQSI
+1046 